1 MASKTD
7 VGSGSVSR
15 GGRGAAAAESSN
27 LASVPQIMYRSLQQT
42 TIPPPNSGGGVSARA
57 RGVTNDRIP
66 LQRLNNDDEYDE
78 VNLGGGGGDNAS
90 DDLDEQGQR
99 EAKNK
104 RSKRSK
110 RKRKLSEKAPSALDE
125 K

>member
-1 MASKTD
+1 MASTD
-7 VGSGSVSR
+7 VGSGSVNTFR
-15 GGRGAAAAESSN
+15 AAAAAESSN

-42 TIPPPNSGGGVSARA
+42 TIPPPNSGVSARA
-57 RGVTNDRIP
+57 GGVTNDRIP

-99 EAKNK
+99 EAKK